1 MENRFIRDDLYQ
13 IISYMHTMKIP
24 RGGFI
29 YPISSTTS
37 KVQSYE
43 IDVKTYKLA
52 NDTGTVSTIAFPIP
66 QNAKNYK
73 DFSEMIK
80 ITERKILEQNKTF
93 ML

>member
-1 MENRFIRDDLYQ
+1 
-13 IISYMHTMKIP
+13 MHTMKIP

-29 YPISSTTS
+29 YPVSSTTS
-37 KVQSYE
+37 KDKSYE
-43 IDVKTYKLA
+43 VDVKTYKLA

-73 DFSEMIK
+73 YFSEILK